1 MSETFLKCK
10 EIMNISDEDLK
21 KFPDAPDFGSF
32 DEEMS
37 LNVNF
42 EKDAKAYM
50 SKILKEIEKKEEEF

>member
-1 MSETFLKCK
+1 MKV
-10 EIMNISDEDLK
+10 SDEDLN
-21 KFPDAPDFGSF
+21 KFPKAPDFNCF

-50 SKILKEIEKKEEEF
+50 SKILKEIEKKDEEL